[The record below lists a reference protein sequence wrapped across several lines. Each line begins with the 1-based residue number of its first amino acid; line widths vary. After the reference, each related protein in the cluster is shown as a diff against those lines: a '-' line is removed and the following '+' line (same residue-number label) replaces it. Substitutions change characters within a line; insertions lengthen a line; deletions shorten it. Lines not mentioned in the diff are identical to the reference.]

1 MKPNVK
7 PVRAL
12 AVAQLVEGRGAS
24 GIPVLATPKSI
35 RASAPPVEVLEFA
48 ALAVVKASGRE
59 TDIVLKVFQNNDG
72 TRSKA

>member
-7 PVRAL
+7 PVAAL
-12 AVAQLVEGRGAS
+12 AVAPLAEERGAS
-24 GIPVLATPKSI
+24 GIPVLATPKPI
-35 RASAPPVEVLEFA
+35 RASAQLAPALEYAVLAEA
-48 ALAVVKASGRE
+48 KDNGRE

>member
-1 MKPNVK
+1 
-7 PVRAL
+7 
-12 AVAQLVEGRGAS
+12 
-24 GIPVLATPKSI
+24 
-35 RASAPPVEVLEFA
+35 VEVLEFA

>member
-35 RASAPPVEVLEFA
+35 RAIAALVEVLEFA
-48 ALAVVKASGRE
+48 ALAVVKASVRAAE
-59 TDIVLKVFQNNDG
+59 FV
-72 TRSKA
+72 